1 MYLKEGRKNGRKEQR
16 GGNEWNGTEGRIRR
30 REGMKGTERRKGKER
45 EKKEGDGKEGP
56 RLKIGVCG
64 ETEQTR

>member
-30 REGMKGTERRKGKER
+30 REGMKEPRGEK
-45 EKKEGDGKEGP
+45 EKKEKRRKETGK
-56 RLKIGVCG
+56 RDLA
-64 ETEQTR
+64 